1 MKELFGAFFIFCL
14 VAACAIICCL
24 LCGLFV
30 IAIIRRDVH
39 DILELCKLTFFQNK
53 KNFLAKKTFTPF
65 LSRKTF
71 TMQDVNI
78 FTRVRKTQRS
88 SLFFHSTRKTFTT
101 QDVDIFTRVRKT
113 QRSSVNEE
121 NFRKTT
127 HTKLQPR
134 EENKH

>member
-1 MKELFGAFFIFCL
+1 M
-14 VAACAIICCL
+14 
-24 LCGLFV
+24 
-30 IAIIRRDVH
+30 
-39 DILELCKLTFFQNK
+39 Q
-53 KNFLAKKTFTPF
+53 KKTFTPF